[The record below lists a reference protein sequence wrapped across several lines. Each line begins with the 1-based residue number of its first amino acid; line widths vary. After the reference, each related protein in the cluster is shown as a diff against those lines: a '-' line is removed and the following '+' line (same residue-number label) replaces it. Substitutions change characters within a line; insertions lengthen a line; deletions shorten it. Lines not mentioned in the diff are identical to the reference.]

1 MKTNLCALC
10 LALTV
15 WAGTAVAQ
23 TQDAAPLVSTTQGR
37 PLSAEETM
45 NGHLLPRAVNEYR
58 WGYTSATVHLVAIG
72 DPTSANML
80 PFFLNEIPA
89 LQKEFSPAQLTIA
102 VRPTPL
108 TALAGEVTVLL
119 RCLPPQEGFRFLTT
133 LARDNPTYGML
144 PYDRGMDYLKEK
156 AAAFGLTPT
165 SAENCRNRLDLIRP
179 IHRAIISD
187 YQNLP
192 LRSQHPRQPL
202 YTVNGSR
209 WPGSMFSR
217 YIRQQIRLINSPLV
231 DVGENHPLLKIGPHD
246 HIIGNPEAPR
256 KIFLYASIVRIV
268 HTPLVAGGIREP
280 LSTLIQTGQLALVY
294 RSFHFEDIKTRR
306 PELITA
312 CVPKKA
318 FPAFL
323 ASLVTSTSA
332 GVIGAMADPSSFLA
346 DMAKAAGA
354 KPACFDDP
362 ATAEAVSATIRSGI
376 EQMSIVRVPAAVYRG
391 AIYRNFMVTPA
402 GVIDWMNRVDTLRQA
417 GKPIPLTEDQ
427 VRAASGH

>member
-1 MKTNLCALC
+1 MKNSLIPLS

-15 WAGTAVAQ
+15 WAGAALAQ
-23 TQDAAPLVSTTQGR
+23 TQAPIVSNTQGR

-108 TALAGEVTVLL
+108 TPLAGEVTVLL

-133 LARDNPTYGML
+133 LARDNPTYGMM
-144 PYDRGMDYLKEK
+144 PYDRGLAYLKEK
-156 AAAFGLTPT
+156 ASQFGLSPN
-165 SAENCRNRLDLIRP
+165 SSENCRARLDLIRP

-187 YQNLP
+187 YQRLS
-192 LRSQHPRQPL
+192 LRSPHPRQPF
-202 YTVNGSR
+202 YTVNGAR

-217 YIRQQIRLINSPLV
+217 YIRQQIRLINNPVV

-246 HIIGNPEAPR
+246 HIIGNPQAPR
-256 KIFLYASIVRIV
+256 KIFLYASIVRLV

-280 LSTLIQTGQLALVY
+280 LATLIQTGQLALVY
-294 RSFHFEDIKTRR
+294 RSFHFEDMKTRR
-306 PELITA
+306 PEMITA
-312 CVPKKA
+312 CVPKKE

-332 GVIGAMADPSSFLA
+332 GIISVMADPSSFLA
-346 DMAKAAGA
+346 DMAQAAGA
-354 KPACFDDP
+354 KPRCFDDP
-362 ATAEAVSATIRSGI
+362 ATADAVSATIRSGI
-376 EQMSIVRVPAAVYRG
+376 EQLSIVRVPAAVYRG

-402 GVIDWMNRVDTLRQA
+402 GVIDWMNRVDTFRQA